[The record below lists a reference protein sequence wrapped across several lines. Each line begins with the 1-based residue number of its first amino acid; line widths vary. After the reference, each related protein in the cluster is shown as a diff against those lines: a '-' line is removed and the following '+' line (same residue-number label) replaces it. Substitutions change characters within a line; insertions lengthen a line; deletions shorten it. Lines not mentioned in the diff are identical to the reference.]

1 MTKKHMTQASA
12 QDRDSLYE
20 TQMKRLFLF
29 FLAILLIVC
38 GGCVHARPKENP
50 SQSCDAMAQKFELAR
65 SENAE
70 LKKEL
75 TLYRNL
81 RRLDGRSFVAGAKVF
96 EKVLA
101 EDIAAGNIWLKVS
114 DRGLVIIFV
123 SEKLFISGS
132 ADLSDEGKL
141 FLDNIFDVAAG
152 HFPENYIY
160 VEGHTDNQSL
170 AVFEWKSDWDFSFAR
185 AFAVV
190 EYLKQKG
197 VDPLRLSA
205 SGFGQYRPKASNE
218 TKEGRRLNR
227 RIEIVIS
234 PQKVGH
240 VVE

>member
-1 MTKKHMTQASA
+1 
-12 QDRDSLYE
+12 
-20 TQMKRLFLF
+20 MKRIFIFSLVAL
-29 FLAILLIVC
+29 LAAC
-38 GGCVHARPKENP
+38 GGCAHGRPKQNQAQAYE
-50 SQSCDAMAQKFELAR
+50 ALAQKFELAKK
-65 SENAE
+65 ENAE

-81 RRLDGRSFVAGAKVF
+81 KHLDVRQFVQGADIF
-96 EKVLA
+96 EKALA
-101 EDIAAGNIWLKVS
+101 DDIAAGNIWLRVS
-114 DRGLVIIFV
+114 DRGLVITIA

-132 ADLSDEGKL
+132 ATLSDEGKV
-141 FLDNIFDVAAG
+141 FLDKIFSVAAG

-185 AFAVV
+185 ALAVV

-205 SGFGQYRPKASNE
+205 SGFGQYRPRASNE

-227 RIEIVIS
+227 RIEIIIS

>member
-1 MTKKHMTQASA
+1 
-12 QDRDSLYE
+12 
-20 TQMKRLFLF
+20 MKRLFLF
-29 FLAILLIVC
+29 SLAVFLAAC
-38 GGCVHARPKENP
+38 GGCAHGRLGQDRARSYEVLTR
-50 SQSCDAMAQKFELAR
+50 KFELAKK
-65 SENAE
+65 ENAE

-81 RRLDGRSFVAGAKVF
+81 KHLDARQFVQGADIF
-96 EKVLA
+96 EKALA
-101 EDIAAGNIWLKVS
+101 DDIAAGNIWLRIS
-114 DRGLVIIFV
+114 DRGLVITIA

-132 ADLSDEGKL
+132 ASLSDEGKA
-141 FLDNIFDVAAG
+141 FLDKIFSVAAG

-185 AFAVV
+185 ALAVV

-205 SGFGQYRPKASNE
+205 SGFGQYRPRASNE